1 MYLREVPRSSACIPV
16 VVVMVVVVEER
27 VLGLGE
33 GRAGFAGRTAVGMR
47 RRKSFDYVL

>member
-1 MYLREVPRSSACIPV
+1 M
-16 VVVMVVVVEER
+16 VVMVVVEES

-33 GRAGFAGRTAVGMR
+33 RRPGFQGRTAVGMR